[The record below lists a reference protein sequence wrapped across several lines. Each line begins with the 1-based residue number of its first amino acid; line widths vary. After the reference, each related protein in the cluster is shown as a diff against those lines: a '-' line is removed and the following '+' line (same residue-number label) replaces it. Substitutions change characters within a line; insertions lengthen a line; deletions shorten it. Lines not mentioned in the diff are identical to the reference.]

1 MKGSVRRDLSSS
13 SRQTRSLC
21 VCSTAVCAT
30 GQTLQT
36 PTLNGSVGRSKK
48 AKGRNV
54 DMHVCGES
62 DGLIVPTKRANK
74 VDAYA
79 LAAES
84 AEERRPTKGNA
95 LQAYL
100 HRTQSRGCKSQG
112 LWRVR
117 QARVAGRQMNPR

>member
-1 MKGSVRRDLSSS
+1 MKGSVRRELFFD
-13 SRQTRSLC
+13 
-21 VCSTAVCAT
+21 TAESEALGMC
-30 GQTLQT
+30 GNSMGENRETLQT

-100 HRTQSRGCKSQG
+100 RQTQSRGCKSQG
-112 LWRVR
+112 LWCVR